1 MTKCWSEG
9 ELRAYL
15 DRELSTEDMQS
26 VAAHLGECTE
36 CDNLCTE
43 LAGRAAHVSALMELL
58 PEWEGAELRR
68 PARPAVV
75 PVSKPRH
82 SWAEHGWV
90 EHSWVEHSWVGA
102 AVALAAGLAL
112 AAYLM
117 PKPAPQ
123 VAEIRSTP
131 VSPAIV
137 PQAATATLALAPD
150 VAGEPAPGLVP
161 VARVRRARKS
171 TPDREYFIALDDEP
185 FESGVIMRMDVKPG
199 NVQADVVFGPDGR
212 AHAFRLVNAPLQR
225 Y

>member
-15 DRELSTEDMQS
+15 DRELPTEDMKQ
-26 VAAHLGECTE
+26 VAAHLGECTA
-36 CDNLCTE
+36 CDCLCTE

-58 PEWEGAELRR
+58 PEWEGASVRR
-68 PARPAVV
+68 PARTAVV
-75 PVSKPRH
+75 PATQSRQNT
-82 SWAEHGWV
+82 
-90 EHSWVEHSWVGA
+90 WVGV
-102 AVALAAGLAL
+102 AVALAAALAV

-123 VAEIRSTP
+123 VAAAPVPVRPAP

-137 PQAATATLALAPD
+137 PQEATASLALAPETAD
-150 VAGEPAPGLVP
+150 EPAPRP
-161 VARVRRARKS
+161 VRRVRKEA
-171 TPDREYFIALDDEP
+171 PDKEYFIALDNEP

-212 AHAFRLVNAPLQR
+212 AHAFRLVKAPVQR